1 MSTLLIGS
9 DLDNTIVSYD
19 EIFLRL
25 AVEKSL
31 VPEDF
36 PADKLQIRNHLRAA
50 GKEDEWTLLQGLAYG
65 SRMEEARPFP
75 GALEFFAACKEASL
89 CVSIVSHRSRQ
100 PYAGPA
106 CDLHAAAKGWLEKHG
121 FLNYIQPSSVFFET
135 SFRDKI
141 AAISKLGCTHF
152 IDDLPEV
159 LLDPEL
165 PSGLTRILFQPSK
178 LHQPPNSVHVCD
190 SWAQLSVL
198 LLG

>member
-1 MSTLLIGS
+1 MTPLLVGT

-25 AVEKSL
+25 SLEKRL

-36 PADKLQIRNHLRAA
+36 PADKVQIRNHLRAA
-50 GKEDEWTLLQGLAYG
+50 GKEDQWTLLQGLAYG

-89 CVSIVSHRSRQ
+89 KLFIVSHRSRQ
-100 PYAGPA
+100 PYAGPGY
-106 CDLHAAAKGWLEKHG
+106 DLHSAARQWLQTHG
-121 FLNYIQPSSVFFET
+121 FLDFIQPSAVLFET
-135 SFRDKI
+135 TLRQKV
-141 AAISKLGCTHF
+141 AAITSLGCTHF

-159 LLDPEL
+159 LLHPDLTPEL
-165 PSGLTRILFQPSK
+165 CRILFLPSN
-178 LHQPPNSVHVCD
+178 LHCPPESLLVCG
-190 SWAQLSVL
+190 SWHQLHRM